1 MREIGGYIELDTY
14 NLPMLYD
21 DGVLLN
27 CGRNSLAYLIRAKN
41 IKKIYIPK
49 FLCDSVRNVCKRENV
64 SIEYYSVG
72 VDFLPQDLPD
82 AIEGWLYFVNYYG
95 QISNEVI
102 KKFADKYKNIVVDN
116 VQSYFQPPVEG
127 VDTIYTC
134 RKFFGVADGAI
145 LYTDTELKE
154 MLDRDESFDRMNF
167 LLGRFERTASEFYKE
182 YAENN
187 DFFETEDVKKM
198 SKLTENLLHAIDYEK
213 VKRRRTENFSTL
225 HNLLKDVNK
234 LELTVPDGAFM
245 YPLYVEN
252 GAKIRKELQK
262 EKIYIPTLWAD
273 TFDVCE
279 KDDIQCEMAEN
290 ILPLPCDQR
299 YEDADMY
306 RIVDYIKKYL

>member
-1 MREIGGYIELDTY
+1 MKEIGGYIELDTY
-14 NLPMLYD
+14 NLPMLYE

-27 CGRNSLAYLIRAKN
+27 CGRNALAYLIRAKT

-82 AIEGWLYFVNYYG
+82 VIDGWLYFVNYYG

-102 KKFADKYKNIVVDN
+102 KKFADEYKNIVVDN

-145 LYTDTELKE
+145 LFTDTELKE
-154 MLDRDESFDRMNF
+154 MLGRDESFGRMGF
-167 LLGRFERTASEFYKE
+167 LLGRFERAASEFYKE

-213 VKRRRTENFSTL
+213 VKRRRTENFRTL

-245 YPLYVEN
+245 YPLYIDN

-273 TFDVCE
+273 TFEVCE
-279 KDDIQCEMAEN
+279 KGDIQCDMAEN

-306 RIVDYIKKYL
+306 GIVDYIKKYL